1 MQPTALDIQRQ
12 GDLGGEKI
20 LTRFDEDSIEF
31 IMSVLTDLY
40 SDPELA
46 VIREYSTN
54 ALDSHVEAGVS
65 RPIEVTTPSSLSP
78 YFKVKDYGIG
88 MSLEDIRKT
97 YSAYGASTKRESNA
111 VVGMLGLG
119 SKSAWTYTAQFNVIA
134 VKDGIKATVSATR
147 TETGRTM
154 LEIVDTCSTDE
165 PNGVEIIVPAKQVNT
180 FHEKAMRF
188 FRFWAPGTVLVNG
201 QPPKRIEGE
210 PVGDRMVVVD
220 DLDKDYI
227 VMGNVAYPLEG
238 KIHGEGYYNRGY
250 GIVCHV
256 NIGEVAFT
264 PNREALNYN
273 PHTKA
278 AIDSLRAE
286 FARLLK
292 KVIQDDIDQADNH
305 GEAMTKYVAWVDRF
319 GQTARD
325 MTYNGTKIEIAWNL
339 PSGYRVWRA
348 HYSRR
353 AMDNFVRQ
361 IDHSS
366 LRDALNIVN
375 FPSSE
380 VSVYQRNKVRIWAE
394 QEKIALPNKVFFFNE
409 ATLPGAPWTDEM
421 ETVDWATIKAVK
433 NPGSVRRASGGLRF
447 SVVDSP
453 YGWRET
459 DELDTELEI
468 LFFSPADY
476 NKDNVNSVF
485 RSMTEEIQ
493 VVLLNRNRWDKFQRD
508 FPTAKHVLSW
518 LKEQIAETE
527 KALTE
532 SDKIRL
538 GLTGYDR
545 DNLRRL
551 DETRIDDPEVVQFVK
566 LAKMKDTDSPTL
578 DAYKKACSNA
588 RSAVSL
594 HIPTVTVETP
604 LSNYPLLDLGYRMH
618 EHNYIYLNA
627 AYAAE
632 QANISAESLDEESVA

>member
-54 ALDSHVEAGVS
+54 ALDSHIEAGVS

-88 MSLEDIRKT
+88 MSLDDIRKT

-119 SKSAWTYTAQFNVIA
+119 SKSAWTYTAQFNIIA
-134 VKDGIKATVSATR
+134 VKDGVKATVSATR

-154 LEIVDTCSTDE
+154 LEIVDTCSTNE

-188 FRFWAPGTVLVNG
+188 FRFWNPGTVLVNG
-201 QPPKRIEGE
+201 QAPQRLDGD
-210 PVGDRMVVVD
+210 PVGDRMMVVD
-220 DLDKDYI
+220 DLDKDFI

-238 KIHGEGYYNRGY
+238 RIHGEGYYNRGY
-250 GIVCHV
+250 GIVARV
-256 NIGEVAFT
+256 NIGDVAFT

-273 PHTKA
+273 PHTKSCV
-278 AIDSLRAE
+278 DSLRAE

-292 KVIQDDIDQADNH
+292 QVIQDDINQAANH

-319 GQTARD
+319 GQTARE
-325 MTYNGTKIEIAWNL
+325 MTYNGVKIEVAWTL
-339 PSGYRVWRA
+339 PNGYRAWRA
-348 HYSRR
+348 NYTRR

-361 IDHSS
+361 VDHSS
-366 LRDALNIVN
+366 LRDALCIVN
-375 FPSSE
+375 FPSAE
-380 VSVYQRNKVRIWAE
+380 VSVYQRNKVRLWAE
-394 QEKIALPNKVFFFNE
+394 ATKTTLPNKVYFFNE
-409 ATLPGAPWTDEM
+409 PTLPGAPWTDEM
-421 ETVDWATIKAVK
+421 ETVDWSAIKAVK
-433 NPGSVRRASGGLRF
+433 GPSSVRKASGGLRF
-447 SVVDSP
+447 SVVGADG
-453 YGWRET
+453 YYRET
-459 DELDTELEI
+459 DELDDSLEI
-468 LFFSPADY
+468 LYFSPADY
-476 NKDNVNSVF
+476 SKDSVASVF
-485 RSMTEEIQ
+485 RSLTEEIQ
-493 VVLLNRNRWDKFQRD
+493 VVLLNKNRWEKFRRD
-508 FPTAKHVLSW
+508 FPTAKGIYSY

-551 DETRIDDPEVVQFVK
+551 DETRIDDPEVVRFVK
-566 LAKMKDTDSPTL
+566 IAKAKDGASATY
-578 DAYKKACSNA
+578 DAYQAACTTA
-588 RSAVSL
+588 RRAINM
-594 HIPTVTVETP
+594 HIPTVTVESP
-604 LSNYPLLDLGYRMH
+604 LSDYPLLSLGHNMH

-627 AYAAE
+627 AFAAE
-632 QANISAESLDEESVA
+632 QAKNSAEAVDEESVA